1 MAASECCPTAA
12 ATLSTV
18 EDFEQCAN
26 DMENFQDFLQAQCNS
41 LLISVRSE
49 SEGLDVTASD
59 SALGIN
65 DDFVQYGTINML
77 VGFETIRTAAM
88 SEEGCS
94 VTATTPLTYDYCP
107 GMVGSS
113 LNSLATTIATSTTRI
128 TENNKLM
135 ECLMGYADAYCAD
148 EVSDYISNV
157 VVPEEAAQSGYSM
170 DLDSV
175 LSSWVALA
183 GGDAVSLEA

>member
-1 MAASECCPTAA
+1 M
-12 ATLSTV
+12 
-18 EDFEQCAN
+18 
-26 DMENFQDFLQAQCNS
+26 
-41 LLISVRSE
+41 
-49 SEGLDVTASD
+49 TASD
-59 SALGIN
+59 SALGVN
-65 DDFVQYGTINML
+65 NDFVQYGTINML

-107 GMVGSS
+107 GMVGAS

-148 EVSDYISNV
+148 EVADYISNV